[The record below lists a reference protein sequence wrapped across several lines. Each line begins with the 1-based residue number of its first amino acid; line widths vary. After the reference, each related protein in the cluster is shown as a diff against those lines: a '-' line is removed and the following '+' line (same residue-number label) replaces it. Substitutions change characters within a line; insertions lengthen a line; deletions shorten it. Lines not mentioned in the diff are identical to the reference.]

1 MNSRQNDKTTYTI
14 DDIAKELGVSKT
26 TVSRAISGKG
36 RIGTE
41 TRQKVLDFI
50 EEHNFRPNAVAKSL
64 AQNKTFN
71 IGLVLPNNHNMD
83 NFSFFQQC
91 MNGICAVASHHDYD
105 ILIAMSG
112 DRSTR
117 QLERIL
123 DNHKV
128 DGIIVTRSVM
138 GSADVALLKSK
149 DIPFIIIGYAPE
161 PDMLYV
167 DNDNQTACTELTSIL
182 IENGT
187 RRFALLGGDES
198 YYVSRSRLQGYKDAH
213 IQNKL
218 PVNEDLIFMNMNDN
232 TDISAAIDKILQQE
246 TECVICMDDVIC
258 SLALSQLLDRGIR
271 IPQDIQIASYYDS
284 NILARSV
291 PSVTSLHFD
300 ARSLG
305 AAACSL
311 LLEVLNNQDV
321 QGGTVPG
328 YDICFRESTI

>member
-1 MNSRQNDKTTYTI
+1 MASKPTDKNNYTI

-36 RIGTE
+36 RIGAE
-41 TRQKVLDFI
+41 TRQKVLEFI
-50 EEHNFRPNAVAKSL
+50 EEHNYRPNAVAKSL
-64 AQNKTFN
+64 AQSKTFN
-71 IGLVLPNNHNMD
+71 IGLVLPDNHNTD

-91 MNGICAVASHHDYD
+91 MNGICAVASHRDYD

-112 DRSTR
+112 DHSTR

-138 GSADVALLKSK
+138 NSAEIALLKAK

-161 PDMLYV
+161 PNMLYV
-167 DNDNQTACTELTSIL
+167 DNDNQAACTELTSL
-182 IENGT
+182 LMEKGT
-187 RRFALLGGDES
+187 RSFALLGGDES
-198 YYVSRSRLQGYKDAH
+198 YYVTRSRLQGYKDAH
-213 IQNKL
+213 VRNGL
-218 PVNEDLIFMNMNDN
+218 PVNEELIFMNMNDN
-232 TDISAAIDKILQQE
+232 NDISPAIDKIIQQQ
-246 TECVICMDDVIC
+246 TDCIICMDDVIC
-258 SLALSQLLDRGIR
+258 SLALIQLQDRGIK

-291 PSVTSLHFD
+291 PCVTSLHFD

-305 AAACSL
+305 AAACTL
-311 LLEVLNNQDV
+311 LLDALNDQDV
-321 QGGTVPG
+321 RGGTIPG
-328 YDICFRESTI
+328 YEICLRESTL